1 MRNILYFASNLDFN
15 LSNGSSIVEYEQIKL
30 LQSNHKIKVIN
41 FIDDK
46 TYLNQKTLPDL
57 DYQELELKKNLFSQ
71 PEYPKS
77 LENVDNDYDFVVF
90 TSSYQVNLV
99 TLFPNSKKIYVINNT
114 DYQKNKHAFLNVD
127 NKEENL
133 CGLTDINIF
142 LTQKDFLYFKSLN
155 LIRKNDLVI
164 SPFINNKLI
173 PDTPKIPNQA
183 LITTN
188 LDNKH
193 NQESLQWFL
202 KEVYPKVD
210 SKIKLIITGKGVFN
224 DLKKSYPNVD
234 FRGFINREELI
245 NLYNESSLFI
255 NPTISGSG
263 VQIKLLEALSYH
275 MNVVSTEYTNTFPNI
290 IDSSNNSIEFANLI
304 NEHIMNPNHTFNF
317 EEYNKVNCKNF
328 LKIFDI

>member
-1 MRNILYFASNLDFN
+1 MKNILYFASNLDFN
-15 LSNGSSIVEYEQIKL
+15 LSNGASIVEYEQIKL
-30 LQSNHKIKVIN
+30 LQPQHKIKVIN

-46 TYLNQKTLPDL
+46 SYLNQKVIHNL
-57 DYQELELKKNLFSQ
+57 DYQEIELKKNIFGQ
-71 PEYPKS
+71 PEYPKTIPN
-77 LENVDNDYDFVVF
+77 LDNNYDFVVF

-99 TLFPNSKKIYVINNT
+99 PLFTLSKKIYVINNT
-114 DYQKNKHAFLNVD
+114 DYQQNKHAFLNVD

-133 CGLTDINIF
+133 CGMTDINIF
-142 LTQKDFLYFKSLN
+142 LTQKDFLYFKSLG
-155 LIRKNDLVI
+155 LIRKNDLII
-164 SPFINNKLI
+164 SPFINNKFLT
-173 PDTPKIPNQA
+173 DTPKILNQA

-210 SKIKLIITGKGVFN
+210 NNIKLIITGKGVFD
-224 DLKKSYPNVD
+224 DLITRYPNVD

-245 NLYNESSLFI
+245 QLYNESSLFI

-275 MNVVSTEYTNTFPNI
+275 MNVVSTEYTNTFPHI

-304 NEHIMNPNHTFNF
+304 NENIQNPNHTFNF
-317 EEYNKVNCKNF
+317 EEYNRVNCTNF
-328 LKIFDI
+328 LRIFE